1 MGEKNHKRQQ
11 IIIQAICLI
20 LSFTLWLYI
29 SNVESPVRTYTL
41 DKVPVEILNAD
52 VLKNSGLVLEP
63 DQKVYVDLKLEGP
76 SSDVYSVKREQF
88 KITADLQSYAL
99 KKGENSIPVEIVDY
113 PSNVNIKND
122 GFLRVTITVDEYIT
136 KTVPVKS
143 DLNITAKQG
152 YYYAEPKLS
161 ETTAVVS
168 GPSKL
173 IDSVVKV
180 AAKGE
185 YLNLDSDYVGKAGL
199 SPVDSNNNTV
209 ANVDVSPAYVDVSI
223 IVRQLK
229 PVKIKVVT
237 TGSLQGDYSIK
248 SITPESEYVELKGD
262 SSVVEKISSVETE
275 AVDLSK
281 ITGTT
286 DVTVKLKFPDG
297 VTSSTEEINVKVEIE
312 KNISKTMIVP
322 VTVKLLADGLKSS
335 LNKNEVNV
343 TVKGSESSINKL
355 TADMLKAELD
365 LSDLKEGVYELTPK
379 VTMENLSDVNV
390 ADVNKVTVTITKG

>member
-1 MGEKNHKRQQ
+1 MGEKNHKREQ

-173 IDSVVKV
+173 IGSVVKV

-199 SPVDSNNNTV
+199 SPVDSNNNTL

-229 PVKIKVVT
+229 PVKIKVIT

-248 SITPESEYVELKGD
+248 SITPESEYVELKGE
-262 SSVVEKISSVETE
+262 SSVVEKISSIETE

-297 VTSSTEEINVKVEIE
+297 VTSSTGEINVKVEIE
-312 KNISKTMIVP
+312 KNISKAMIVP

-343 TVKGSESSINKL
+343 TVKGLESSINKL

-379 VTMENLSDVNV
+379 VTVENLSDVNV

>member
-1 MGEKNHKRQQ
+1 MGEKNHKREQ

-173 IDSVVKV
+173 IGSVVKV

-229 PVKIKVVT
+229 PVKIKVIT

-248 SITPESEYVELKGD
+248 SITPESEYVELKGE
-262 SSVVEKISSVETE
+262 SSVVEKISSIETE

-297 VTSSTEEINVKVEIE
+297 VTSSTGEINVKVEIE
-312 KNISKTMIVP
+312 KNISKAMIVP

-343 TVKGSESSINKL
+343 TVKGLESSINKL

-379 VTMENLSDVNV
+379 VTVENLSDVNV

>member
-1 MGEKNHKRQQ
+1 MGEKNHKREQ